1 MEKTLSPLKGT
12 LWLRSDFPAIRK
24 AAEIIRAG
32 GLVAFPTET
41 VYGLGASASDPAAV
55 ARIFSA
61 KGRPSDN
68 PLIVHV
74 SDREQVYRVAS
85 SVPERAHFLMER
97 FWPGPLSLVLP
108 RSSAV
113 PDLVSAGLPT
123 VAVRMP
129 SHPVA
134 LELIRTAGVP
144 IAAPSANRSG
154 RPSPTS
160 AHCVLEDLAGR
171 IDAVLD
177 GGTCRIGVESTVLD
191 LTGPRAVILRP
202 GGITREALTSALGE
216 PVFQAS
222 WKGVSI
228 PPSPGMKYRHYAP
241 RAPLILVTGPPSRR
255 RRLLHILANFY
266 ERRGL
271 KVCLL
276 ADFLNQQG
284 DDDVEN
290 ISRHLFRSLRRC
302 DALKAGVILAEGIA
316 SRGLGVAVMNRL
328 GKAAFRVIRV

>member
-1 MEKTLSPLKGT
+1 MEKTLLQIKGT
-12 LWLRSDFPAIRK
+12 LWLKPEDPAIRK
-24 AAEIIRAG
+24 AAQIICAG

-41 VYGLGASASDPAAV
+41 VYGLGASAIDPAAV

-74 SDREQVYRVAS
+74 AAREQVYQVAS
-85 SVPERAHFLMER
+85 SVPERALYLMER

-113 PDLVSAGLPT
+113 PDLVCAGLPT

-134 LELIRTAGVP
+134 LGLIRAAGVP

-160 AHCVLEDLAGR
+160 ARCVLEDLAGR

-202 GGITREALTSALGE
+202 GGVTREALASALGE
-216 PVFQAS
+216 PVFQAA
-222 WKGVSI
+222 WKGGDA

-255 RRLLHILANFY
+255 RIVLNILAEYFR
-266 ERRGL
+266 RRGL

-276 ADFLNQQG
+276 SSFLNQHG
-284 DDDVEN
+284 HDDLEY

-302 DALKAGVILAEGIA
+302 DALKAGVILAEGID
-316 SRGLGVAVMNRL
+316 SRGLGAAVMNRL